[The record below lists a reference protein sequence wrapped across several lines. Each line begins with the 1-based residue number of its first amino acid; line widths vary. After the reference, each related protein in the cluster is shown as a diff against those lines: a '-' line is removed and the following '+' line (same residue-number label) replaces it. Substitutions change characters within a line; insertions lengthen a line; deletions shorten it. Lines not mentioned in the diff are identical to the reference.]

1 MSKNAVRLHLR
12 SPFTNLYDEAGLT
25 PEFRRSL
32 NFIFLGN
39 LCGTIC
45 GIICTSGSTA
55 MVGLASSLGAGD
67 LAFGIMAALMQ
78 ASALMQIPFSM
89 LVNKTH
95 KRKKYLL
102 TYGLICRALWLV
114 FGLIPVFIPAN
125 PSWLRLYSLI
135 FLLGASSFLGAAIN
149 VCWFPWFSDLAPISI
164 RGRWLSIRDTVISV
178 ISVGMGLVIAWLLD
192 TLPAETRYIIIFLI
206 GGAFGM
212 MDMISFGF
220 CKEVYSAPPQKLHIK
235 KVMADMFRDKPFVHF
250 LIMWT
255 AWCFTANMGGVY
267 MTPYV
272 MQVMGLSAMQIMIFA
287 TIAASV
293 ATVLCIRRWG
303 RAMDKY
309 GCKSVMLVTCIVASL
324 TPAFYVFQT
333 PGSIWPTL
341 LHNFIGAAFWCGAN
355 LAANSMQ
362 LSSSPDDLRPT
373 YIAVFSCVTALIGGT
388 LGSLVGGSIL
398 EFCESHALFTGW
410 FDRYK
415 ALFVLEVILRLGF
428 VLLFVP
434 KLSNDKDG
442 TAGDLVQG
450 MLPHHLAKHE

>member
-1 MSKNAVRLHLR
+1 MKRFHAAAKD
-12 SPFTNLYDEAGLT
+12 F
-25 PEFRRSL
+25 FRRAD
-32 NFIFLGN
+32 IFLLVMAI
-39 LCGTIC
+39 LC
-45 GIICTSGSTA
+45 A
-55 MVGLASSLGAGD
+55 V
-67 LAFGIMAALMQ
+67 FGIVVISSAT
-78 ASALMQIPFSM
+78 ASYPQPMKYVIVQVASMLIGIVAFVAMTVLDIDVLADKWFILSIFNVVFLLLLIPFGVDDGTGNRSWFRFFGIGIQPTEIVK
-89 LVNKTH
+89 LTFIIILAKQIDSL
-95 KRKKYLL
+95 KRS
-102 TYGLICRALWLV
+102 TNGLNAPLSAMQLAVHFVLV

-125 PSWLRLYSLI
+125 PSWFRLYSLI

-235 KVMADMFRDKPFVHF
+235 KVMAHMFRDKPFVHF

-293 ATVLCIRRWG
+293 ATVLCISRWG

-373 YIAVFSCVTALIGGT
+373 YIAVFSCFDNSAIYIPNCICTA
-388 LGSLVGGSIL
+388 VRD
-398 EFCESHALFTGW
+398 FF
-410 FDRYK
+410 R
-415 ALFVLEVILRLGF
+415 
-428 VLLFVP
+428 
-434 KLSNDKDG
+434 
-442 TAGDLVQG
+442 
-450 MLPHHLAKHE
+450 

>member
-25 PEFRRSL
+25 PDFRRSL

-192 TLPAETRYIIIFLI
+192 TSREETSPTGNVGI
-206 GGAFGM
+206 G
-212 MDMISFGF
+212 
-220 CKEVYSAPPQKLHIK
+220 E
-235 KVMADMFRDKPFVHF
+235 
-250 LIMWT
+250 
-255 AWCFTANMGGVY
+255 TANVTLDVNDEIGEVIKVVRQLGYELSDEDNAKVY
-267 MTPYV
+267 E
-272 MQVMGLSAMQIMIFA
+272 AFRR
-287 TIAASV
+287 V
-293 ATVLCIRRWG
+293 ATRKHFVGTKELD
-303 RAMDKY
+303 A
-309 GCKSVMLVTCIVASL
+309 IVASTAL
-324 TPAFYVFQT
+324 QVPSTYHIENYVINSGNVITATANILLDRNGEKLRGVGVGDGPIDAAFLAIEQIIGHHYELDDFQIQT
-333 PGSIWPTL
+333 VTEGRDAMGSALVKLRADGRVYSGNGISTDI
-341 LHNFIGAAFWCGAN
+341 IGASIRA
-355 LAANSMQ
+355 
-362 LSSSPDDLRPT
+362 
-373 YIAVFSCVTALIGGT
+373 YISALNKI
-388 LGSLVGGSIL
+388 VY
-398 EFCESHALFTGW
+398 EEA
-410 FDRYK
+410 
-415 ALFVLEVILRLGF
+415 
-428 VLLFVP
+428 
-434 KLSNDKDG
+434 
-442 TAGDLVQG
+442 
-450 MLPHHLAKHE
+450 

>member
-1 MSKNAVRLHLR
+1 MNKQAIRFRLH
-12 SPFTNLYDEAGLT
+12 SPFTNLYDEAGL
-25 PEFRRSL
+25 PSEFRRSL

-45 GIICTSGSTA
+45 GIICASGSTA

-67 LAFGIMAALMQ
+67 LAFGIM
-78 ASALMQIPFSM
+78 SALVQAAAFLQIPFSM

-102 TYGLICRALWLV
+102 TFGLISRAIWLV
-114 FGLIPVFIPAN
+114 FGLIPVFLPAD
-125 PSWLRLYSLI
+125 PGWLRLYSLI
-135 FLLGASSFLGAAIN
+135 FLLGISSFLSSAIN
-149 VCWFPWFSDLAPISI
+149 VCWFPWFSDLAPITI
-164 RGRWLSIRDTVISV
+164 RGRWLSVRDTITSI

-192 TLPAETRYIIIFLI
+192 NLPPETRYIIIFLI
-206 GGAFGM
+206 GGTFGM

-235 KVMADMFRDKPFVHF
+235 KVMKDMFSDKPFVHF

-267 MTPYV
+267 MTPYAMNV
-272 MQVMGLSAMQIMIFA
+272 NGLSAMQIMVFA
-287 TIAASV
+287 TIAASA
-293 ATVLCIRRWG
+293 ATVLFISRWG
-303 RAMDKY
+303 KAMDKY

-324 TPAFYVFQT
+324 TPAFYVLQR

-341 LHNFIGAAFWCGAN
+341 LHNFLGAAFWCGAN

-388 LGSLVGGSIL
+388 LGSLAGGTLL
-398 EFCESHALFTGW
+398 EMCETNGWFTGA

-434 KLSNDKDG
+434 KLSNDRDG
-442 TAGDLVQG
+442 TARDLLKALV
-450 MLPHHLAKHE
+450 PHRLVKRP

>member
-1 MSKNAVRLHLR
+1 MNKSAVHLRLR

-25 PEFRRSL
+25 PDFRRSL

-45 GIICTSGSTA
+45 GIVCTSGSTA

-78 ASALMQIPFSM
+78 ASALLQIPFSM

-102 TYGLICRALWLV
+102 T
-114 FGLIPVFIPAN
+114 FGLISRAIWLLFGMIPLIIPSS

-149 VCWFPWFSDLAPISI
+149 VCWFPWFSDLTPISI
-164 RGRWLSIRDTVISV
+164 RGRWLSIRDTVISFV
-178 ISVGMGLVIAWLLD
+178 SVGMGLVIARLLD
-192 TLPAETRYIIIFLI
+192 TLPPETRYLVVFMI
-206 GGAFGM
+206 GGLFGM
-212 MDMISFGF
+212 FDMISFGF

-235 KVMADMFRDKPFVHF
+235 KVMTDMFHDRPFVHF

-267 MTPYV
+267 MTPYA
-272 MQVMGLSAMQIMIFA
+272 MNVMGLSATQIMLFA

-293 ATVLCIRRWG
+293 ATILCISRWG
-303 RAMDKY
+303 KAMDRY
-309 GCKSVMLVTCIVASL
+309 GCKSVMLVTCVVASL

-341 LHNFIGAAFWCGAN
+341 LHNFFGAVFWCGAN

-373 YIAVFSCVTALIGGT
+373 YIAVFSCVTALVGGT
-388 LGSLVGGSIL
+388 LGSLTGGTIL
-398 EFCESHALFTGW
+398 EFCETQGWFVGW

-434 KLSNDKDG
+434 KLSNDKEG
-442 TAGDLVQG
+442 TSKDLLKG
-450 MLPHHLAKHE
+450 IFSGHLAKHE

>member
-1 MSKNAVRLHLR
+1 MKSYSLHFHFIN
-12 SPFTNLYDEAGLT
+12 PFNKLYDEAGLA
-25 PEFRRSL
+25 PDFRRSL
-32 NFIFLGN
+32 NFIFFGN

-45 GIICTSGSTA
+45 YIVCNSGSTA
-55 MVGLASSLGAGD
+55 MVGLASSLGATD

-78 ASALMQIPFSM
+78 GAALLQIPFSM

-102 TYGLICRALWLV
+102 TFGLISRAVWLI
-114 FGLIPVFIPAN
+114 FGLIPMIV
-125 PSWLRLYSLI
+125 PSRPEWLQLYTLI
-135 FLLGASSFLGAAIN
+135 FLVGASGFLGAAIN

-164 RGRWLSIRDTVISV
+164 RGRWLSIRDTVVSF

-192 TLPAETRYIIIFLI
+192 TLPLETRYVIVFMI
-206 GGAFGM
+206 GGAVGM
-212 MDMISFGF
+212 LDMISFAF
-220 CKEVYSAPPQKLHIK
+220 CKETYSAPPQKLHIK
-235 KVMADMFRDKPFVHF
+235 KVMADMFHDKPFVNF

-267 MTPYV
+267 MTPYA
-272 MQVMGLSAMQIMIFA
+272 MNVMGLSAMQIMIFA
-287 TIAASV
+287 TIAGSV
-293 ATVLCIRRWG
+293 ATILCISRWG
-303 RAMDKY
+303 KAMDKY
-309 GCKSVMLVTCIVASL
+309 GCKSVMLVTCIVASF
-324 TPAFYVFQT
+324 TPAFYIFQT

-341 LHNFIGAAFWCGAN
+341 LHNFIGAVFWCGSN

-373 YIAVFSCVTALIGGT
+373 YIAVFSCVTALVGGT
-388 LGSLVGGSIL
+388 LGSLVGGTLL
-398 EFCESHALFTGW
+398 EICESQGWFVGW

-434 KLSNDKDG
+434 KLSNDKEG
-442 TAGDLVQG
+442 TAKDLLKSMVPG
-450 MLPHHLAKHE
+450 SIAKTK